1 MSSFVSFAAFS
12 SSVMSSMISMEYF
25 NSTFGTI
32 SGINTGM
39 IVVIIL
45 AVLLIFLE
53 LSQSIAVNKV
63 GGIISR
69 YRAGF
74 TILSTIL
81 FIIFLGMIFTKVVL
95 VLAT

>member
-1 MSSFVSFAAFS
+1 
-12 SSVMSSMISMEYF
+12 
-25 NSTFGTI
+25 
-32 SGINTGM
+32 
-39 IVVIIL
+39 
-45 AVLLIFLE
+45 
-53 LSQSIAVNKV
+53 V

-95 VLAT
+95 ILAT